1 MSISLYK
8 PENYQHTMP
17 KVQQI
22 KTGQMVITLPRKL
35 AIATGIQKGDEIK
48 FVINSKG
55 RLELVKV

>member
-1 MSISLYK
+1 
-8 PENYQHTMP
+8 MP
-17 KVQQI
+17 RVQQI

-55 RLELVKV
+55 RLELVKEND